1 MRSSFF
7 HSLTFRLGLL
17 ALIALAP
24 VILAAGFLDRDFRQ
38 HLNSVALQDAQ
49 NQSDHVAAQ
58 GREILAG
65 SRQIIFALS
74 RLPEMRRPVASRVS
88 DLLRDIVRQS
98 PHYSVCI
105 LFNSRGDFIASSA
118 PEVPPFSA
126 FDRPWFQTVR
136 ETLACTQGEFLV
148 SRCSGDPVITQGC
161 PVLDPAGRLVG
172 ALAIGT
178 RFDWLQ
184 QIGAA
189 LALPANSS
197 VCVVDAKG
205 DISAHFPERT
215 AEHAKYIP
223 DSRVVMSQVRQGQT
237 IIQQLGQDGVRR
249 IYAYSV
255 LSSQPGREL
264 YVRVGIPVESIFAPA
279 AASGKRNALAL
290 LAAAVLS
297 LLGAGLVA
305 RTILRPAGAVLKAL
319 RELGAENLSF
329 RVNSKARGELGEVA
343 KAVDAMAEAL
353 QLSHASLRSSEQR
366 LRQFLEDVPVS
377 YFVSSV
383 EGRFLEANP
392 AHLRMLGY
400 DSLEQMQAELTDISR
415 QFYVNPKNRALLLEA
430 LHTVGC
436 VFQVEHE
443 IYRRDGTTIWAA
455 LTARALRNE
464 AGDIIGVQG
473 FSTDITARRQA
484 EMQLQRSNER
494 FLRVLENQADAI
506 FVADAETDMVL
517 FANDAVHRV
526 MGRDVLGRPCW
537 EAVRGGRAQCGKC
550 PRLSLLDEDGEP
562 SGVHTRE
569 EHDQASGTWALVRV
583 QAIRWVDGRLARL
596 ETITDITDIKR
607 VQEDLHSTSG
617 HLRGI
622 LENSPSVITIRDREG
637 RFVLASKRL
646 EEFWDHP
653 ASEAF
658 GKTLAE
664 IFPPDIAANSKRE
677 DQDILDNGLPLTK
690 ITDLPTKNGHV
701 RTMLLSKFPLRDE
714 TGAPD
719 KVCTIAT
726 DITERVRLERELRA
740 AKEAA
745 EEASRA
751 KSDFL
756 AKVSHEIRTPLS
768 AVLGFSELAEMA
780 HSTEG
785 RNRALVGL
793 RDSGRTLLT
802 LVNDILDLSRVES
815 RNIILERI
823 PFDLRRMMESAVGDL
838 TVEAERKGLRL
849 TMEIGRDVPALVQ
862 GDPARLRQILVNLV
876 SNAIKFTQE
885 GVVSVTLDVVGP
897 NSPSRAKS
905 PTGAL
910 MGGVQ
915 LLLSVQDTGIGIPE
929 DAQHLVFD
937 NFTQADNST
946 SRKFGGTGLGLAICR
961 QLARF
966 MGGDIWVVS
975 EPGAGSTF
983 FVTLPF
989 ALDEVPAMPQA
1000 EAKDQAAPKQLRSLH
1015 VLLAED
1021 TPANTVIAQAF
1032 LRRLGHTCRHA
1043 ANGQEALDFLGR
1055 ESFDL
1060 VLMDVEMPFMDGLEA
1075 TRRLRAG
1082 EAGELNRFVPVLAM
1096 TAHAL
1101 ASFHEQCA
1109 EAGMNGFVP
1118 KPVSFH
1124 DLTKILAGQ
1133 SAGATRQS
1141 EKDADRSRPDLV
1153 DLRTAL
1159 DMLGGHREILE
1170 EVLEI
1175 FLADL
1180 PAKRQALSQA
1190 VLHGDLIAMR
1200 LAAHSFKS
1208 SCASVGALP
1217 ASRAAGNLEDA
1228 AKDGQTALVPGLSE
1242 TLDSLLEAT
1251 QEALLEARKD
1261 FAK

>member
-65 SRQIIFALS
+65 SRQMIFALS
-74 RLPEMRRPVASRVS
+74 RLPEMRRPVASRIS

-118 PEVPPFSA
+118 PEVQPFSA

-189 LALPANSS
+189 LALPPNSS

-215 AEHAKYIP
+215 TEHAKYIP
-223 DSRVVMSQVRQGQT
+223 DSRAVMNQVRQGQT
-237 IIQQLGQDGVRR
+237 IIQELGQDGVRR
-249 IYAYSV
+249 IYAYSI

-264 YVRVGIPVESIFAPA
+264 YVRVGIPVASIFAPA

-305 RTILRPAGAVLKAL
+305 RTILGPAGAMLKGL
-319 RELGAENLSF
+319 RELGAGNLSF

-400 DSLEQMQAELTDISR
+400 DSLEQMQAEITDISR
-415 QFYVNPKNRALLLEA
+415 QFYVGPKNRALLLEA
-430 LHTVGC
+430 LHTIGC

-506 FVADAETDMVL
+506 FVTDAETDMVL

-550 PRLSLLDEDGEP
+550 PRLALLDEDGEP

-569 EHDQASGTWALVRV
+569 EHDQASGTWVLVRV

-607 VQEDLHSTSG
+607 VQEG
-617 HLRGI
+617 QAR
-622 LENSPSVITIRDREG
+622 
-637 RFVLASKRL
+637 
-646 EEFWDHP
+646 
-653 ASEAF
+653 AF
-658 GKTLAE
+658 
-664 IFPPDIAANSKRE
+664 
-677 DQDILDNGLPLTK
+677 
-690 ITDLPTKNGHV
+690 
-701 RTMLLSKFPLRDE
+701 
-714 TGAPD
+714 
-719 KVCTIAT
+719 
-726 DITERVRLERELRA
+726 
-740 AKEAA
+740 
-745 EEASRA
+745 
-751 KSDFL
+751 
-756 AKVSHEIRTPLS
+756 
-768 AVLGFSELAEMA
+768 
-780 HSTEG
+780 
-785 RNRALVGL
+785 
-793 RDSGRTLLT
+793 
-802 LVNDILDLSRVES
+802 
-815 RNIILERI
+815 
-823 PFDLRRMMESAVGDL
+823 
-838 TVEAERKGLRL
+838 
-849 TMEIGRDVPALVQ
+849 
-862 GDPARLRQILVNLV
+862 
-876 SNAIKFTQE
+876 
-885 GVVSVTLDVVGP
+885 
-897 NSPSRAKS
+897 
-905 PTGAL
+905 
-910 MGGVQ
+910 
-915 LLLSVQDTGIGIPE
+915 
-929 DAQHLVFD
+929 
-937 NFTQADNST
+937 
-946 SRKFGGTGLGLAICR
+946 
-961 QLARF
+961 
-966 MGGDIWVVS
+966 
-975 EPGAGSTF
+975 
-983 FVTLPF
+983 
-989 ALDEVPAMPQA
+989 
-1000 EAKDQAAPKQLRSLH
+1000 
-1015 VLLAED
+1015 
-1021 TPANTVIAQAF
+1021 
-1032 LRRLGHTCRHA
+1032 
-1043 ANGQEALDFLGR
+1043 
-1055 ESFDL
+1055 
-1060 VLMDVEMPFMDGLEA
+1060 
-1075 TRRLRAG
+1075 
-1082 EAGELNRFVPVLAM
+1082 
-1096 TAHAL
+1096 
-1101 ASFHEQCA
+1101 
-1109 EAGMNGFVP
+1109 
-1118 KPVSFH
+1118 
-1124 DLTKILAGQ
+1124 
-1133 SAGATRQS
+1133 
-1141 EKDADRSRPDLV
+1141 
-1153 DLRTAL
+1153 
-1159 DMLGGHREILE
+1159 
-1170 EVLEI
+1170 
-1175 FLADL
+1175 
-1180 PAKRQALSQA
+1180 
-1190 VLHGDLIAMR
+1190 
-1200 LAAHSFKS
+1200 
-1208 SCASVGALP
+1208 
-1217 ASRAAGNLEDA
+1217 
-1228 AKDGQTALVPGLSE
+1228 
-1242 TLDSLLEAT
+1242 
-1251 QEALLEARKD
+1251 
-1261 FAK
+1261 